1 MGDRWPLSDLGADV
15 DLGLGMSRCFDL
27 LQLLLLEQLRRLNVR
42 PRTSEGREWLA
53 GIVDLQHF
61 EIVIR

>member
-42 PRTSEGREWLA
+42 PRTSEGRERLA